1 MGRWINVEWKAQ
13 TQQSQNSSGKATAI
27 SLSRAC
33 SPNHPVEILILNG
46 GYFYKLALEAL
57 PKSNLKQLQIWIIE
71 CDDALT
77 VIVYCVLLLF
87 NMLNIPQKNVTSVNV
102 TAAGQTLSE
111 SNNAQKH
118 GAADP
123 V

>member
-1 MGRWINVEWKAQ
+1 M
-13 TQQSQNSSGKATAI
+13 
-27 SLSRAC
+27 
-33 SPNHPVEILILNG
+33 NG

-87 NMLNIPQKNVTSVNV
+87 NILNLPQKNVTSVNV
-102 TAAGQTLSE
+102 VAVSQTLSE

-118 GAADP
+118 HRAKTTD
-123 V
+123 